1 MGFPGTISTMA
12 ASPDFRALGLSS
24 SFLPERRSIFSFSS
38 ANLQAMWAVWQSM
51 TGE

>member
-1 MGFPGTISTMA
+1 MALPGTICTMA

-24 SFLPERRSIFSFSS
+24 SFLPERWSIFSCSS
-38 ANLQAMWAVWQSM
+38 ANLQEVWAVWQSS

>member
-12 ASPDFRALGLSS
+12 ASPDFRDLGLSS
-24 SFLPERRSIFSFSS
+24 SFLPDRRSIFSFSS